1 MKRCTHGSETWTRLH
16 MLMGLLE
23 PQSRRLMELWLAGR
37 NREEIATELQLGD
50 EAISALFDTAFRQL
64 RSLVDQPSEKM
75 P

>member
-1 MKRCTHGSETWTRLH
+1 MKRCTHGSETWNRLH
-16 MLMGLLE
+16 ALMGLLE

-37 NREEIATELQLGD
+37 NREEIATELEFGE

-64 RSLVDQPSEKM
+64 RSLVDQPTEKM